1 VNGRYQYPPAL
12 RLLRPAEFKTVFDSA
27 TFKIGQSHFLLLAC
41 PNGLDHARLGL
52 VIAKKKVRLSV
63 ERNRIKRI
71 TRDSFRHQQYGLPP
85 VDLVMIA
92 RQDLADLDNATL
104 HQALLDAWKRLGRK
118 FAKQATQKP
127 ADPGTSQA

>member
-12 RLLRPAEFKTVFDSA
+12 RLLRPAQFKTVFDSA

-52 VIAKKKVRLSV
+52 VIAKKKVRLAV
-63 ERNRIKRI
+63 QRNRIKRV
-71 TRDSFRHQQYGLPP
+71 TRDSFRHQQASLPP

-104 HQALLDAWKRLGRK
+104 QQALLDAWKRLGRK
-118 FAKQATQKP
+118 FARQAPPQPAQTGNTQ
-127 ADPGTSQA
+127 A